1 MKNKFDDQ
9 NQNKPMK
16 KPNQIE
22 NKNTRV
28 KTNR

>member
-1 MKNKFDDQ
+1 MKNKFNDQ
-9 NQNKPMK
+9 NQNKQMK
-16 KPNQIE
+16 KSNQIE

>member
-9 NQNKPMK
+9 NQNKQMK
-16 KPNQIE
+16 KSNQIE